1 MNPRDI
7 FLLFAAPST
16 GWSNLMRSRP
26 SIHRLYML
34 HVIPF
39 ALIPPV
45 MGYLAGVRYG
55 GAYFPLMSPTKLLLI
70 AVIFFI
76 VELVVVPA
84 MAVIVRQLGEVAEIH
99 PTYHDA
105 FVLAAVAPTPLWL
118 APIFLLV
125 PSVTLN
131 LLVVSLALMAAAG
144 FIYYGIPAVFDIR
157 EEGHAILMFGAVLIA
172 GVVAWGF
179 LMVSTLVIWGSVQ
192 SLPISGLAVL
202 TG

>member
-1 MNPRDI
+1 MMNPRNI
-7 FLLFAAPST
+7 FLLFASPST
-16 GWSNLMRSRP
+16 GWNNLVQSRP
-26 SIHRLYML
+26 SIPRLYML

-45 MGYLAGVRYG
+45 MGYLAGMKYG
-55 GAYFPLMSPTKLLLI
+55 GQFFPALSETKLLLI

-76 VELVVVPA
+76 IELVVVPA

-99 PTYHDA
+99 PSYHDA

-125 PSVTLN
+125 PSVILN
-131 LLVVSLALMAAAG
+131 LLIVSLAMMAAAG

-192 SLPISGLAVL
+192 SLQVGGLL
-202 TG
+202 G

>member
-1 MNPRDI
+1 MSPRNL
-7 FLLFAAPST
+7 FLLFASPSQ
-16 GWSNLMRSRP
+16 GWSNLVQSKP
-26 SIHRLYML
+26 SIHRLYLL
-34 HVIPF
+34 HVIPY
-39 ALIPPV
+39 ALIPPL
-45 MGYLAGVRYG
+45 MGYLAASKYG
-55 GAYFPLMSPTKLLLI
+55 GQFFPAMSSAKLMLI

-125 PSVTLN
+125 PSVLLN
-131 LLVVSLALMAAAG
+131 LAVVSLAMMAAAG
-144 FIYYGIPAVFDIR
+144 FIYYGIPAVFGLK
-157 EEGHAILMFGAVLIA
+157 EAGHAMLMFGAVLIA

-179 LMVSTLVIWGSVQ
+179 LMVSTLVVWGSVQ
-192 SLPISGLAVL
+192 NLQFGVL
-202 TG
+202 MN

>member
-1 MNPRDI
+1 MNPRNI
-7 FLLFAAPST
+7 FLLFASPST
-16 GWSNLMRSRP
+16 GWNNLVQSRP
-26 SIHRLYML
+26 SIPRLYML

-45 MGYLAGVRYG
+45 MGYLAGMKYG
-55 GAYFPLMSPTKLLLI
+55 GQFFPALSETKLLLI

-76 VELVVVPA
+76 IELVVVPA

-99 PTYHDA
+99 PSYHDA

-131 LLVVSLALMAAAG
+131 LLIVSLAMMAAAG

-192 SLPISGLAVL
+192 SLQVGGLL
-202 TG
+202 G

>member
-1 MNPRDI
+1 MMNPRNI
-7 FLLFAAPST
+7 FLLFASPST
-16 GWSNLMRSRP
+16 GWNNLVQSRP
-26 SIHRLYML
+26 SIPRLYML

-45 MGYLAGVRYG
+45 MGYLAGMKYG
-55 GAYFPLMSPTKLLLI
+55 GQFFPALSETKLLLI

-76 VELVVVPA
+76 IELVVVPA

-99 PTYHDA
+99 PSYHDA

-131 LLVVSLALMAAAG
+131 LLIVSLAMMAAAG

-192 SLPISGLAVL
+192 SLQVGGLL
-202 TG
+202 G